1 MLEKQFIFKISMAEY
16 EWVKQKAVENHVSA
30 AEYIRQLIDQDIL
43 SKGEITH
50 GSKNFPFWNNCLQRP
65 QINSL
70 RISFCPVF
78 GYQTKI
84 NKNDKKQ

>member
-1 MLEKQFIFKISMAEY
+1 MLEKQFIFKISMTEY

-50 GSKNFPFWNNCLQRP
+50 GSEKLS
-65 QINSL
+65 IL
-70 RISFCPVF
+70 E
-78 GYQTKI
+78 
-84 NKNDKKQ
+84 